1 MNQDA
6 NILVVDDDE
15 RMCRLLDS
23 YLGSAG
29 YKVETAHNGAE
40 MYQSM
45 QRHKPDLIV
54 LDLKMPGTHGLA
66 LAQELR
72 KDANLGIIILTG
84 SSMSADKIVGLELG
98 ADDYIEKPF
107 DERELLARI
116 RTVLRRVKTTDNSPT
131 VDSSIARFSGWTL
144 DLATHQ
150 LWTQSSEEI
159 SLTSHEYQLLEVLL
173 HNANNVLTRDQ
184 IMEKIS
190 GDNWISLDRSVD
202 VLIGKLRKKI
212 EDDTRHPIL
221 IKTIRGIGYIMTSRV
236 EFT

>member
-1 MNQDA
+1 
-6 NILVVDDDE
+6 
-15 RMCRLLDS
+15 
-23 YLGSAG
+23 
-29 YKVETAHNGAE
+29 
-40 MYQSM
+40 
-45 QRHKPDLIV
+45 
-54 LDLKMPGTHGLA
+54 
-66 LAQELR
+66 
-72 KDANLGIIILTG
+72 
-84 SSMSADKIVGLELG
+84 GLELG